1 MNIQLKITKVNE
13 SGLFTITS
21 NLDEIFQAGEWN
33 DFAYPKLKDSKDY
46 AAIDLLTGYEG
57 SFNVVEYAYAEGH
70 CVKDTVEAE
79 DVDFSFSYLI
89 NGSEASYSE
98 VYEALN
104 PIPWDSVDSYYAYK
118 DGDVWFVDFIK
129 NGLTVWTENHKTLKE
144 VKTVYSHYAKL
155 GKLELTR

>member
-1 MNIQLKITKVNE
+1 MNIQLKITKGNE

-21 NLDEIFQAGEWN
+21 NLD
-33 DFAYPKLKDSKDY
+33 AYPKLKDSKDY

-57 SFNVVEYAYAEGH
+57 SFHVVEYAYAEGH

-104 PIPWDSVDSYYAYK
+104 PI
-118 DGDVWFVDFIK
+118 
-129 NGLTVWTENHKTLKE
+129 E
-144 VKTVYSHYAKL
+144 
-155 GKLELTR
+155 